1 MKKPIIDKPLLDY
14 LSEMFPDQVPD
25 MHDSDREVGAKIGA
39 QRVIRHLKG
48 IYEEQNEN
56 ILTQEVL

>member
-1 MKKPIIDKPLLDY
+1 MKKPIIEEQLLQY
-14 LSEMFPDQVPD
+14 LSEMFPDQVPNIND
-25 MHDSDREVGAKIGA
+25 HDREVWAQVGV

-56 ILTQEVL
+56 ILTREVL